1 MATPHTTDAR
11 ARSSLPEAINR
22 AIQVAQTEGSATVE
36 LEHLER
42 ILPQL
47 LLDF

>member
-1 MATPHTTDAR
+1 MAR
-11 ARSSLPEAINR
+11 A
-22 AIQVAQTEGSATVE
+22 AQAAQADGSATVD